1 MGSHSI
7 TPRDRVWAAIIKQAG
22 RFQVA
27 DVREAIAGDR
37 PSDETIRR
45 VLRSATELDIVT
57 HQSGSPYWRSGTA
70 LAGYLAPKGVDTAEL
85 LTLTP
90 DKKKEDVIFTEE
102 DEEIVIEDIISEARA
117 TQFAQSGHPDG
128 DYIPVNPSVSDSERW
143 KSAFRKRF
151 ADADHIVIIDTSTG
165 DLVDLS
171 DHLDMDQF
179 EHGTKILPLGEL
191 RDAPLFLTAILNALF
206 QSHRADL
213 AYQEVSGLD
222 DREIEEYVRT
232 EVRSFEPE
240 PHSPEWMTLVESLGE
255 EVVEMVDPTDPGE
268 QSRIAEWVRSIARE
282 EADN

>member
-1 MGSHSI
+1 MSGHNI

-22 RFQVA
+22 RFQVT
-27 DVREAIAGDR
+27 DVREAIAGER

-57 HQSGSPYWRSGTA
+57 HQSGSPYWRSGAA
-70 LAGYLAPKGVDTAEL
+70 LAGYLAPKGIDAAEL

-90 DKKKEDVIFTEE
+90 DEQKEDVIYTEG
-102 DEEIVIEDIISEARA
+102 DEIDIADIISDERA
-117 TQFAQSGHPDG
+117 MTLAQSGQPDG
-128 DYIPVNPSVSDSERW
+128 DSIPVNPSVRESERW

-165 DLVDLS
+165 NLVDIS

-191 RDAPLFLTAILNALF
+191 RDVPLFLTAILNALF

-232 EVRSFEPE
+232 EVQSFEPE
-240 PHSPEWMTLVESLGE
+240 PHSPEWMTLVDSLGE
-255 EVVEMVDPTDPGE
+255 EVVEMVDPIDPDE

-282 EADN
+282 ETND